1 MEQATPFDHSRRI
14 MDLLRGYREA
24 RVLIS
29 FAELGIGDAL
39 ADGPLPAEAVAD
51 AIGADPGATARFLN
65 AARFLGLVEQDG
77 DTYRLTPL
85 AADTLTSGGASSVL
99 NFARREAAFY
109 RRWAHL
115 TDAVK
120 IGGRPA
126 ASLQEEQDPNWVRD
140 FTLALYDT
148 ARIAAPGIT
157 AALTPFIEG
166 LGRPAR
172 VIDVG
177 GGHGGYSIDLARR
190 FPDLEATVF
199 DLPPVIEVTRE
210 IVAASGVGD
219 RVSVVAG
226 DFHQDPLGTG
236 YDLAL
241 VFGVLV
247 GEDREGS
254 VRLLRTVR
262 DALAPGGVAAVRSHH
277 AGRRGEPSLNG
288 ALFDLQM
295 LLSTRGGA
303 AHEVADTAGWLREAG
318 FTEVE
323 TLDLPAP
330 ATGILLIARA
340 PA

>member
-1 MEQATPFDHSRRI
+1 MEQATPFERSRRV
-14 MDLLRGYREA
+14 MDILRGYREA

-29 FAELGIGDAL
+29 FAELGFGDIL
-39 ADGPLPAEAVAD
+39 AAGPLPASAVAE
-51 AIGADPGATARFLN
+51 AAGTDPSATARFLN
-65 AARFLGLVEQDG
+65 AARHLGLVEQDG
-77 DTYRLTPL
+77 DTFRLTPL
-85 AADTLTSGGASSVL
+85 AADTLTSGGAASVV
-99 NFARREAAFY
+99 NFTRREAAFY

-115 TDAVK
+115 TDAVR

-126 ASLQEEQDPNWVRD
+126 ASLQEEQDPSWVRD

-172 VIDVG
+172 VVDVG

-190 FPDLEATVF
+190 FPDLYATVF
-199 DLPPVIEVTRE
+199 DLPPVIEVTRD
-210 IVAASGVGD
+210 IVAASGVAD

-254 VRLLRTVR
+254 IRLLRTVR
-262 DALAPGGVAAVRSHH
+262 DALVPGGRAVVRSHH
-277 AGRRGEPSLNG
+277 AGRRGAPSLNG

-295 LLSTRGGA
+295 LLATRGGA
-303 AHEVADTAGWLREAG
+303 AHEAADTAGWLREAG
-318 FTEVE
+318 FTDIE
-323 TLDLPAP
+323 TIDIPEP
-330 ATGILLIARA
+330 GTGVLLIGRV